1 MVALFMNL
9 MNGDHRHSHVTGG
22 SVHNIRIERL
32 WRDVFIQVCQKYHS
46 LFYGMED
53 EGLLDVE
60 NVHHIFALQK
70 VYLPIIN
77 EELETFRQGYNKR
90 KLSTENGQ
98 SPEQLW
104 TSGILSHINSDA
116 TPVQNLYG
124 GPLRETLE
132 VQLRHYGL
140 NPEDCSI
147 PDDTCSSPLCEEQTR
162 LLDLRLSEN
171 LTPEQSYTKCLDY
184 LTEIGLL

>member
-9 MNGDHRHSHVTGG
+9 MNGDQRHSHVTGR

-32 WRDVFIQVCQKYHS
+32 WRDVFIQVCQKYHN

-60 NVHHIFALQK
+60 NDHHLFALQK

-77 EELETFRQGYNKR
+77 EELEIFRQGYNKH

-116 TPVQNLYG
+116 TPVRNLYG
-124 GPLRETLE
+124 GPLEETLE

-140 NPEDCSI
+140 NPEDFSLPEETGPSI
-147 PDDTCSSPLCEEQTR
+147 LSEEQTR
-162 LLDLRLSEN
+162 LLDLHLSEE
-171 LTPEQSYTKCLDY
+171 LTPEQAYTRCLDY